1 MSSNPNT
8 SAPAPL
14 VINAPTI
21 AEALDD
27 ATGLIPAI
35 VAPVGITVE
44 LSTGGISR
52 PTDWMSIEIR
62 DVAATPPT
70 WSTLV
75 APFQI
80 NTNPVP
86 AIINRFVAAPVP
98 EFRHGFYELKNTQY
112 RNAAGGIPGPA
123 FDESN
128 PGAFRVD
135 TIAPY
140 AVATSRE
147 QPTVPTFNNVA
158 PGEVIDNAF
167 LIREGGVE
175 IGIPANTF
183 GPQPG
188 RYEAGDMINV
198 YFSPV
203 MDPRPEYLVSGP
215 GVPML
220 PTGAT
225 FFLSAAQIVLSGLY
239 YIFYTITDRA
249 GNVSRPSFVDFRTV
263 SLLADPVPL
272 APVLPLAPDD
282 IGGADDLLDIPD
294 FLAGIELHIEEYL
307 NFATGLDQF
316 EWQWQAQPFG
326 PQSPPL
332 VDFDVIFD
340 NMNDAIRAA
349 YTAALGPQ
357 TVSVRYRIERN
368 GLFFPSPDKQ
378 VRLDL
383 SVEGPVL
390 PITLPPGSENPGL
403 ELARVFGAVT
413 ATELN
418 TLRIAD
424 ADQPVTIR
432 IELWNIPALPHPLND
447 IYLLWGVTKERVG
460 PFNIGATAPGTD
472 FEFTIPWDVV
482 ARHGNGPQPV
492 SYVVT
497 GPGTTNENP
506 SGVTTVN
513 VIDAV
518 TVVLPPAQFLRLD
531 GLGEWSCASLL
542 TRMPGSPP
550 VLYGELFIPGDPRLV
565 AGNTVDV
572 TITITNDFPGLPA
585 GPFMLSITT
594 PPLTPAQV
602 TSGFNVEVTYRP
614 FLAQV
619 PFGPCEVTYS
629 TITSTGATGH
639 GELADVYTGF
649 SNPDSFCDR
658 EPFVPTP

>member
-27 ATGLIPAI
+27 ASGLIPAI

-44 LSTGGISR
+44 LNTGGISR

-62 DVAATPPT
+62 DVTATPPT

-80 NTNPVP
+80 NLTPVP
-86 AIINRFVAAPVP
+86 AVFNRFVAAPVP
-98 EFRHGFYELKNTQY
+98 EFQHGYYELKNTQY

-135 TIAPY
+135 TIAAY
-140 AVATSRE
+140 AVATTRE
-147 QPTVPTFNNVA
+147 QPTVPTFINVL
-158 PGEVIDNAF
+158 PGEVIDDAF

-188 RYEAGDMINV
+188 RYEAGDMINL

-203 MDPRPEYLVSGP
+203 MDPRPEYLVSGT

-220 PTGAT
+220 PTGGS
-225 FFLSAAQIVLSGLY
+225 FFLPAAQIVLSGLY
-239 YIFYTITDRA
+239 YIFYTIRDRA

-272 APVLPLAPDD
+272 APVLPLAPDP
-282 IGGADDLLDIPD
+282 IGGADDLLDIAD
-294 FLAGIELHIEEYL
+294 YLAGIELHIEEYL

-326 PQSPPL
+326 PQSGPL
-332 VDFDVIFD
+332 VDFDVVFN

-349 YTAALGPQ
+349 YTATLGPQ
-357 TVSVRYRIERN
+357 TVNVRYRIDRN
-368 GLFFPSPDKQ
+368 GIFFISPDTE

-390 PITLPPGSENPGL
+390 PITLPPGSVNPGL
-403 ELARVFGAVT
+403 ELPRVFGAGTPV
-413 ATELN
+413 ELN
-418 TLRIAD
+418 ILRIDD

-432 IELWNIPALPHPLND
+432 IQLWNIPALPHPLND
-447 IYLLWGVTKERVG
+447 IYLLWGATKERVG
-460 PFNIGATAPGTD
+460 PFNIGTTAPGTD
-472 FEFTIPWDVV
+472 FVFTIPWDVV
-482 ARHGNGPQPV
+482 ARHGNGLQPV

-506 SGVTTVN
+506 SGVTLVD

-518 TVVLPPAQFLRLD
+518 TVVLPPAQYLRLD

-572 TITITNDFPGLPA
+572 LITISNDFPGLPS
-585 GPFMLSITT
+585 GPFTLSITT

-629 TITSTGATGH
+629 TITTTGATGH
-639 GELADVYTGF
+639 GEVADVYTGF

-658 EPFVPTP
+658 VPFVPTP